1 MLFLQLED
9 CDDRLVAVAFVI
21 RVMIHKLLFSL
32 RKKNGAAFH
41 SVSQIVVIY
50 PTRPSRFRHKENRRT
65 FETKPLRCFCCC
77 YHSKWMMRPSVRSE
91 AALYRND
98 WLDINRSVE
107 ISTNSHPPPR
117 VQALS

>member
-9 CDDRLVAVAFVI
+9 CDDKLVAVAFII

-41 SVSQIVVIY
+41 SVSQIVGIPHPPVTL
-50 PTRPSRFRHKENRRT
+50 PTQGKPPDFRDEA
-65 FETKPLRCFCCC
+65 FALLLLL

-91 AALYRND
+91 AALFRND